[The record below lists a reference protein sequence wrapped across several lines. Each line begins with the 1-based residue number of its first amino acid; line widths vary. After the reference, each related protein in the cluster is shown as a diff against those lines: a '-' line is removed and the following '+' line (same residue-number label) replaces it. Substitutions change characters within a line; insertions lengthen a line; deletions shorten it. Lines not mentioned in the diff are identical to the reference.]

1 MLLSFS
7 KAANRRNTLVASHN
21 ACGSA
26 TWPSSEV
33 HRCSRVFE
41 NAKCK
46 IATKWFCKN
55 KGNATN
61 QSFAQEHLGCLVQ
74 WSEVQRDQF
83 PSFLPTAA
91 HHESHE
97 RKDAVDNLLQ
107 MHIHS
112 NTVTIST
119 WSTHGWRWWWLF
131 PGGKPIDDYSL
142 TANIRP
148 SCLYWPHCSRKL
160 QSKIVNQ
167 STRDLTPPPERE

>member
-1 MLLSFS
+1 MILN
-7 KAANRRNTLVASHN
+7 KRT
-21 ACGSA
+21 A
-26 TWPSSEV
+26 TS
-33 HRCSRVFE
+33 
-41 NAKCK
+41 
-46 IATKWFCKN
+46 
-55 KGNATN
+55 
-61 QSFAQEHLGCLVQ
+61 QSFAQEHLGCLAQ

-112 NTVTIST
+112 NTVTMST
-119 WSTHGWRWWWLF
+119 WSNTWLTVMVIVF
-131 PGGKPIDDYSL
+131 FGGNLIDDYSL

-160 QSKIVNQ
+160 QSKIVIQ
-167 STRDLTPPPERE
+167 SSRDLTPPPEREDDAAKVQPSPKILRLI